1 MTKDEGRMTKECQ
14 MTNDEGV
21 PARWAMV
28 GLLVLASGVLKADE
42 PPVIPVGM
50 DGYRMWDQWARHR
63 IGVRA
68 YMRSTYDRSGG
79 NEAADASHFLYQL
92 AEDFNVT
99 LDVEGPGVLYFVRT
113 NHWHG
118 SPWHYVIDGTD
129 HVIAESSTKDPLHPV
144 KDSIFVP
151 APPLPTPLTFTWSQT
166 KGADLM
172 WVPMGFEKS
181 LRLAY
186 SRTCYGTGYYI
197 YHQFVPGA
205 KLSRPIV
212 AWDGKTPPD
221 GDVLEL
227 IKKSG
232 SDLA

>member
-1 MTKDEGRMTKECQ
+1 MTNDEIRMTKECR
-14 MTNDEGV
+14 MTNAQKFM
-21 PARWAMV
+21 ARW
-28 GLLVLASGVLKADE
+28 GILVLLILLPRNVGADE
-42 PPVIPVGM
+42 PAVIPVGL
-50 DGYRMWDQWARHR
+50 DSYRMWDQWARQR

-79 NEAADASHFLYQL
+79 NEAADASHFLYQT

-99 LDVEGPGVLYFVRT
+99 LDVAGSGVLYFVRT

-118 SPWHYVIDGTD
+118 SPWHYEIDGVD
-129 HVIAESSTKDPLHPV
+129 HAISESSTRDPLHPV
-144 KDSIFVP
+144 KDSIFLP
-151 APPLPTPLTFTWSQT
+151 APPLPTPLTFTWAQT

-172 WVPMGFEKS
+172 WVPMGFERS

-212 AWDGKTPPD
+212 GWVG
-221 GDVLEL
+221 
-227 IKKSG
+227 
-232 SDLA
+232 